1 MAQDACERSRDRES
15 RYHRLRAGPLRNLFA
30 SMNPATTA
38 TPQFSGIHATPR
50 WDLVDT
56 VLLDMDGTLLDLNFD
71 NYFWLELVP
80 RRFAELHA
88 LDLAAARQS
97 LSPRFAAKRGTL
109 DWYCTD
115 YWSRELG
122 LDIAALKHGIR
133 EQVRFL
139 PGAEE
144 FLSRLQGRGLRRI
157 LVTNAHQ
164 DALHIKAAQ
173 TGLTRYFDAVVSSH
187 QYGFPKEHPQFW
199 PRLQAEMN
207 LDPSRCLFVDDSLA
221 VLQAARNHGIGQIF
235 AISRP
240 DSAADHRIIEEFPA
254 AAAIIDLL
262 P

>member
-1 MAQDACERSRDRES
+1 M
-15 RYHRLRAGPLRNLFA
+15 
-30 SMNPATTA
+30 TA
-38 TPQFSGIHATPR
+38 APQCSALHATPR
-50 WDLVDT
+50 WDSVDT
-56 VLLDMDGTLLDLNFD
+56 ALLDMDGTLLDLNFD

-88 LDLAAARQS
+88 LDVAAARQL

-109 DWYCTD
+109 HWYCTD

-122 LDIAALKHGIR
+122 LDIAALKHEIR

-144 FLSRLQGRGLRRI
+144 FLSRLQGRGVRRI

-164 DALHIKAAQ
+164 DALSIKAAQ

-199 PRLQAEMN
+199 RRLQAEMN

-221 VLQAARNHGIGQIF
+221 VLRAARQHGIGQIF

-240 DSAADHRIIEEFPA
+240 DSAAERSVIEEFPA
-254 AAAIIDLL
+254 TPAIIDLL

>member
-1 MAQDACERSRDRES
+1 
-15 RYHRLRAGPLRNLFA
+15 
-30 SMNPATTA
+30 MNPATTA
-38 TPQFSGIHATPR
+38 APQFSGIHATPR
-50 WDLVDT
+50 WDLVDA

-80 RRFAELHA
+80 QRFAELQA
-88 LDLAAARQS
+88 LDLAAARQ
-97 LSPRFAAKRGTL
+97 LLGPRFAAKRGTL

-122 LDIAALKHGIR
+122 LDIAALKHEIR

-157 LVTNAHQ
+157 LVTNAHW
-164 DALHIKAAQ
+164 DALNIKAAQ
-173 TGLTRYFDAVVSSH
+173 TGLKRYFDAVVSSH

-199 PRLQAEMN
+199 SRLQAEMD
-207 LDPSRCLFVDDSLA
+207 LDPARCLFVDDSLA

-240 DSAADHRIIEEFPA
+240 DSAAERRVIEEFA
-254 AAAIIDLL
+254 ATPAIIDLL
-262 P
+262 VDLLA